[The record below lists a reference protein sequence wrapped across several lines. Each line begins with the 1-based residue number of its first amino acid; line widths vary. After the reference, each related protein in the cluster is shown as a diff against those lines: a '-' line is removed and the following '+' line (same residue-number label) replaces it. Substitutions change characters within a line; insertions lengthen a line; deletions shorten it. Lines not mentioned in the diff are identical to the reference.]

1 MKLTS
6 LPAMATVAALLAGFS
21 AGASAQATYN
31 ASMKFDFGA
40 PCNTPT
46 CSVTQGPTTYTANIS
61 GFSSSGS
68 GYVKGNI
75 TDQGSSSGV
84 GFTGRNG
91 PTSTTYEVT
100 SGSNHAFDNNPSD
113 GSNSN
118 GWEGHSNELMLINFG
133 STKINLT
140 QIQTGWST
148 NDTDVM
154 VFRWTGG
161 DMTSAQMDTWMAGTN
176 GAGSLLSRGWD
187 LVSAKDLDNN
197 PSSWTT
203 TAQETD
209 RDFNLN
215 TGSGYTADE
224 TDKVSSW
231 WLVTTYFSGAGV
243 DLGDSSKDY
252 FKLLSFTGRVCS
264 STVKDGSCV
273 ENPKDPPP
281 AETPEPASMALAG
294 LALAGLAVQRRR
306 RKLVAA

>member
-75 TDQGSSSGV
+75 TNQGNSSGL

-91 PTSTTYEVT
+91 PSSSTWEVDND
-100 SGSNHAFDNNPSD
+100 GRNHAFDSEPTNNA
-113 GSNSN
+113 GTA
-118 GWEGHSNELMLINFG
+118 WEGHSNELMLVNFG
-133 STKINLT
+133 STKVNLT
-140 QIQTGWST
+140 QVQTGWSY

-161 DMTSAQMDTWMAGTN
+161 DMTSSQMDTWMAGTN
-176 GAGSLLSRGWD
+176 GASSLLSRGWD
-187 LVSAKDLDNN
+187 LVSAKDLDGTSNTG
-197 PSSWTT
+197 WTT
-203 TAQETD
+203 DTD
-209 RDFNLN
+209 LTFNLN